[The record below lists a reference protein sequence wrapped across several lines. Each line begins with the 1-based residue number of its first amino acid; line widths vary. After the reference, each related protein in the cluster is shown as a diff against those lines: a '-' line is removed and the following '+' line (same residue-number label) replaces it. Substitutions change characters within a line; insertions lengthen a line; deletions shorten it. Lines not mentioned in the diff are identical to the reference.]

1 MSVQGGTSVTASLR
15 QRLAAGERLTGTWV
29 SVPDI
34 AVVEILAQAGFDYLL
49 IDGEHAPIPPA
60 ALPPLAL
67 AAERHGCPVV
77 YRVQANRAD
86 LIKAALDV
94 GVDGLM
100 VPMVETPAEAA
111 AIVEAAKYPP
121 AGRRGFGPWRASNYY
136 LALPAYQAA
145 ANEHTALIPQI
156 ESAGAV
162 ECAAEIAAVPGI
174 DALFV
179 GPADLCGSL
188 GLPVGSLEPLLIR
201 ALEQVVAAGRK
212 AGRAI
217 GIDATSPEKFARWAK
232 MGFTLFTYGS
242 DLAYLADGAKAAA
255 ETARQAG
262 A

>member
-1 MSVQGGTSVTASLR
+1 MTTSLR
-15 QRLAAGERLTGTWV
+15 DKIAAGGRMTGTWV
-29 SVPDI
+29 SIPDI

-49 IDGEHAPIPPA
+49 IDGEHGPIPPA

-67 AAERHGCPVV
+67 AAERHGCPIV
-77 YRVQANRAD
+77 YRVQANRSD

-100 VPMVETPAEAA
+100 VPLVETRAEAA
-111 AIVEAAKYPP
+111 AVVEAAKYPP
-121 AGRRGFGPWRASNYY
+121 AGRRGFGPWRASNYFQD
-136 LALPAYQAA
+136 LAAYHTA
-145 ANEHTALIPQI
+145 ANERIAVILQI

-162 ECAAEIAAVPGI
+162 ERAADIAAVPGV

-188 GLPVGSLEPLLIR
+188 GVPLGTIEPKLTA
-201 ALEQVVAAGRK
+201 ALEEVLAAGK
-212 AGRAI
+212 KTGRAV
-217 GIDATSPEKFARWAK
+217 GIDAVSPEKFALFAK

-242 DLAYLADGAKAAA
+242 DLGYLADGAKAAA
-255 ETARQAG
+255 DMARG